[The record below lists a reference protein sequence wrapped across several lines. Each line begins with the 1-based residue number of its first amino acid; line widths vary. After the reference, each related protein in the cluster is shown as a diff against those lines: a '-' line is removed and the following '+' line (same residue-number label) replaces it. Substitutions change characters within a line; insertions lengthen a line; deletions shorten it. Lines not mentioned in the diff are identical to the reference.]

1 MVGLLCPLMK
11 ECKLARPLDPDA
23 YPNLKI
29 FFKQF
34 QINSTEIVSEIQKIY
49 RKKAVDRN
57 ESMSA
62 AGGWCIQSSNLDD
75 VTVLRPMFQGSN

>member
-1 MVGLLCPLMK
+1 MGGLLCPLMK

-23 YPNLKI
+23 YPSLKI

-49 RKKAVDRN
+49 RKKPSTGMNPCRRRVDGVFSHQI
-57 ESMSA
+57 SM
-62 AGGWCIQSSNLDD
+62 
-75 VTVLRPMFQGSN
+75 T